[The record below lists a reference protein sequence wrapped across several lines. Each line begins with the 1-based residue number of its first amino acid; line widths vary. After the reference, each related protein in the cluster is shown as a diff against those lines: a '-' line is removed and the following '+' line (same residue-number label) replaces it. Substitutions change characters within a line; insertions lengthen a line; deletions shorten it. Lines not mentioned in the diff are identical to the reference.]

1 MSLRINPNQLTAP
14 KANDLSA
21 LNLAKSGGDAKDG
34 NELRQAFDSFV
45 GETFYSQM
53 IKSMHKMHGKPA
65 YFYGGHAEEAF
76 QQQLDQTWSEQMTKA
91 TAHSFTGPMFD
102 HFMLSRQ

>member
-1 MSLRINPNQLTAP
+1 MSLAINAAQFTTP
-14 KANDLSA
+14 KQNGLAA
-21 LNLAKSGGDAKDG
+21 LNSPPKDDGQGD
-34 NELRQAFDSFV
+34 NELRTAFDSFV

-53 IKSMHKMHGKPA
+53 IKSMHKLHGKPA

-76 QQQLDQTWSEQMTKA
+76 QQQLDQTWAEQMTKA

-102 HFMLSRQ
+102 HFMLSRK